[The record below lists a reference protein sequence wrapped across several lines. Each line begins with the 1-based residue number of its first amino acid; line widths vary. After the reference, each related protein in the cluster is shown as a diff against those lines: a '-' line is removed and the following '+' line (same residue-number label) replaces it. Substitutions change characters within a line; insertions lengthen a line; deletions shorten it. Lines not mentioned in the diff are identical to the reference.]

1 MAFNLSNIFRRDNLR
16 AAFNRI
22 GTPKTYEVSISQS
35 GTAAP
40 VVDSELVNSVGS
52 ITFSRDAAGE
62 YFALSSGLFLNNKTV
77 VRFSIS
83 IGFVNDETYS
93 FYRIDDDSNIYFKV
107 LASDDTETD
116 GWKGTLT
123 IEVYD

>member
-1 MAFNLSNIFRRDNLR
+1 MTFNLSNIFRRDSLK
-16 AAFNRI
+16 AAFSRI

-40 VVDSELVNSVGS
+40 VVDSELVNSVGN

-62 YFALSSGLFLNNKTV
+62 YFALSSGLFLSDKTV

-83 IGFVNDETYS
+83 VGLVNDETYS
-93 FYRIDDDSNIYFKV
+93 FYRIDDDSNIYFRV

>member
-1 MAFNLSNIFRRDNLR
+1 MTFNLSNIFRRDSLK
-16 AAFNRI
+16 AAFSRI

-40 VVDSELVNSVGS
+40 VVDSELVNSVGN

-62 YFALSSGLFLNNKTV
+62 YFALSSGLFLSDKTV

-83 IGFVNDETYS
+83 VGLVNDETYS
-93 FYRIDDDSNIYFKV
+93 FYRVDDDSNIYFRV